1 MNLKSLPYTLITA
14 CTIVSILGLAGC
26 SQKQTS
32 QAAPTPAISQEPTA
46 TEVSET
52 QTPTGVV
59 DDGTMNTLTVKTAD
73 GSLYMFDKSQAEVT
87 TGTTGIVIGNPVSI
101 TYSGEL
107 NPDEVSQ
114 TVEVTKILVEDPES

>member
-32 QAAPTPAISQEPTA
+32 QAAPTSAISQETTA

-52 QTPTGVV
+52 QTLTGVV

-101 TYSGEL
+101 TYCGEL

>member
-1 MNLKSLPYTLITA
+1 MKLKPLPYTLITA

-32 QAAPTPAISQEPTA
+32 QAAPTSAISQETTA
-46 TEVSET
+46 AEVSET
-52 QTPTGVV
+52 QTLTGVV

-87 TGTTGIVIGNPVSI
+87 TGTTGIVIGNPVSV
-101 TYSGEL
+101 TYTGEL
-107 NPDEVSQ
+107 NPDEVAQ
-114 TVEVTKILVEDPES
+114 TVEVAKILVEDPES

>member
-32 QAAPTPAISQEPTA
+32 QAAPTSAISQETTA

-52 QTPTGVV
+52 QTLTGVV

>member
-32 QAAPTPAISQEPTA
+32 QAAPTSAISQKTTA

-52 QTPTGVV
+52 QTLTGVV

>member
-14 CTIVSILGLAGC
+14 CTIVSILGL
-26 SQKQTS
+26 
-32 QAAPTPAISQEPTA
+32 
-46 TEVSET
+46 
-52 QTPTGVV
+52 TGVV

>member
-1 MNLKSLPYTLITA
+1 MKLKPLPYTLITA
-14 CTIVSILGLAGC
+14 CTLASVLVLAGC
-26 SQKQTS
+26 SQKQTN
-32 QAAPTPAISQEPTA
+32 QIAPTSAISQETTA
-46 TEVSET
+46 AEVSEA
-52 QTPTGVV
+52 QVLTGVV

-101 TYSGEL
+101 TYTGEL

>member
-1 MNLKSLPYTLITA
+1 MPYTLITA
-14 CTIVSILGLAGC
+14 CTLASVLGLAGC
-26 SQKQTS
+26 SQKQTN
-32 QAAPTPAISQEPTA
+32 QITPTSAISQETTA
-46 TEVSET
+46 AEVSET
-52 QTPTGVV
+52 QVLTVVV

-101 TYSGEL
+101 TYTGEL

-114 TVEVTKILVEDPES
+114 TVEVTKILVEDLES

>member
-32 QAAPTPAISQEPTA
+32 QAAPTSAISQETTA

-52 QTPTGVV
+52 QTLTGVV

-107 NPDEVSQ
+107 NPDEVSR
-114 TVEVTKILVEDPES
+114 P